1 MRKIQFNY
9 IMEEVLLISTKNEIP
24 KKSLVELYK
33 SMPDIDSSIIKDF
46 LIQDFFFTDNT
57 KQKYDFVKIVLFNI
71 LYSGGTEQDK
81 ADYLFKMLENSQS

>member
-1 MRKIQFNY
+1 MNNINRILLEFVSEESKLGMRKIQFNS
-9 IMEEVLLISTKNEIP
+9 IMEEVLLVSTKNEIP

-57 KQKYDFVKIVLFNI
+57 K
-71 LYSGGTEQDK
+71 
-81 ADYLFKMLENSQS
+81 

>member
-1 MRKIQFNY
+1 MNNINRILLEFVSEESKLGMRKIQFNF

-33 SMPDIDSSIIKDF
+33 SLPDIDSSIIKDF

-57 KQKYDFVKIVLFNI
+57 K
-71 LYSGGTEQDK
+71 
-81 ADYLFKMLENSQS
+81 

>member
-1 MRKIQFNY
+1 MNNINRILLEFVSEESKLGMRKIQFNS
-9 IMEEVLLISTKNEIP
+9 IMEEVLLVSTKNEIL

-57 KQKYDFVKIVLFNI
+57 K
-71 LYSGGTEQDK
+71 
-81 ADYLFKMLENSQS
+81 

>member
-1 MRKIQFNY
+1 MNNINRILLEFVSEESKLGMRKIQFNFL
-9 IMEEVLLISTKNEIP
+9 MEEVLLVSSKNEIP

-57 KQKYDFVKIVLFNI
+57 K
-71 LYSGGTEQDK
+71 
-81 ADYLFKMLENSQS
+81 